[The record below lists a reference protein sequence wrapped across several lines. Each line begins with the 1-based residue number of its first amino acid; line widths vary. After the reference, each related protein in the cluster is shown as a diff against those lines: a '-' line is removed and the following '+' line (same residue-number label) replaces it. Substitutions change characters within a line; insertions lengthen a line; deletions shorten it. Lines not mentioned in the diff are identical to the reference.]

1 MDTRWI
7 RFWPYPKKLDTY
19 WRRYAYRTRLG
30 QIGYGPTPQL
40 RRGGSAGQGNGGC
53 GCAEATSAAGAP
65 GISTSAPWSRASR
78 WGRGCAEAASSAG
91 APGISTSAPRS
102 RASRWG
108 RGCLLGPRRHGSRWD
123 LGEMGFGGEKNGE
136 IGEAGSHGGRERRLR
151 GRETRDDWQR
161 FMEGGTDKVFLICPF
176 LFLVIIEHMTI

>member
-1 MDTRWI
+1 MVGVGTGQIPCIGALLHGYAREVAYPNPIRIGYGYAIDMCWI

-65 GISTSAPWSRASR
+65 GISTSAPWSRASW

-91 APGISTSAPRS
+91 KPGISTSAPRS

-108 RGCLLGPRRHGSRWD
+108 RDCLLWPRRHGSRWD
-123 LGEMGFGGEKNGE
+123 LGERRTERLGRPGAME
-136 IGEAGSHGGRERRLR
+136 GGRE
-151 GRETRDDWQR
+151 G
-161 FMEGGTDKVFLICPF
+161 
-176 LFLVIIEHMTI
+176 